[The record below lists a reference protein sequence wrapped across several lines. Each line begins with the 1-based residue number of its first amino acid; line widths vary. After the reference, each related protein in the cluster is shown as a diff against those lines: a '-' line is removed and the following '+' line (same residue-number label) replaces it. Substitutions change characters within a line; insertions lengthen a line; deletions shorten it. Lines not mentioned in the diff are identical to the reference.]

1 MKKNE
6 QVIGKYNIIFEK
18 LNEAKDEQKNNVCL
32 SESDYSD
39 IHDSVQKLQEIQQS
53 IDSTSYTFFTRS

>member
-1 MKKNE
+1 MEKNE
-6 QVIGKYNIIFEK
+6 QNIEKYNIIFEK
-18 LNEAKDEQKNNVCL
+18 LADAKDEQKINVGL